1 LGYHCKAGQKG
12 TQFLFVSS
20 HLSRLNPDFSPSFSK
35 VAYKPCQIGFS
46 GEEQKKQSVILP
58 NQPKIQ
64 WGLELSGFS

>member
-1 LGYHCKAGQKG
+1 MPLI
-12 TQFLFVSS
+12 
-20 HLSRLNPDFSPSFSK
+20 PDFSPSFSK